1 MKAIILAGGRG
12 KRLKPVTDYVPKPL
26 VPIKNIPIIEWQI
39 KYLKKFGIKEVI
51 ICTGYKADMIESY
64 LNMKKLG
71 IKIKFSIEKS
81 PLGTGGAIKK
91 AGKMI
96 NEKSFFVINGDTIT
110 NIDLRKLASK
120 KNSIAAIELR
130 TKYGILEV
138 ESDKII
144 NFKEKKESPDRWM
157 NAGIYQLKKE
167 IIKKLPV
174 KGDIEKTVFPDYAK
188 KGLLDTIKFKNVE
201 WFSVDSFKDM
211 EECSVKVDPQPFYLS
226 ALLAH
231 S

>member
-39 KYLKKFGIKEVI
+39 RYLKKFGIREVI

-64 LNMKKLG
+64 LSMKKLG
-71 IKIKFSIEKS
+71 IKIKFSIEKT

-91 AGKMI
+91 AGKWI
-96 NEKSFFVINGDTIT
+96 NDKSFFVINGDTIT
-110 NIDLRKLASK
+110 NIDLDKLASK

-130 TKYGILEV
+130 TKYGILET

-144 NFKEKKESPDRWM
+144 NFREKKEISDTWM
-157 NAGIYQLKKE
+157 NAGIYHLQKDVL
-167 IIKKLPV
+167 KKLPI

-188 KGLLDTIKFKNVE
+188 KGLLNTIKFKNVE

-211 EECSVKVDPQPFYLS
+211 EECSERVEKIIK
-226 ALLAH
+226 
-231 S
+231 

>member
-39 KYLKKFGIKEVI
+39 RYLKKFGISEVI

-64 LNMKKLG
+64 LSMKKLG
-71 IKIKFSIEKS
+71 MKIKFSIEKT

-91 AGKMI
+91 AGKWI
-96 NEKSFFVINGDTIT
+96 NDKSFFVINGDTIT
-110 NIDLRKLASK
+110 NIDLDKLASK

-130 TKYGILEV
+130 TKYGILET

-144 NFKEKKESPDRWM
+144 NFREKKEISDTWM
-157 NAGIYQLKKE
+157 NAGIYHLQKDVL
-167 IIKKLPV
+167 KKLPI

-188 KGLLDTIKFKNVE
+188 KGLLNTIKFKNVE

-211 EECSVKVDPQPFYLS
+211 EECSERVEKIIK
-226 ALLAH
+226 
-231 S
+231 